1 MCAHGPS
8 VENDGR
14 SMDTGMPL
22 GHGWAC
28 LRALTP
34 VVGLS
39 GITWYTMALLGIA
52 WHYMVLLAESSDTSD
67 GSVSANALLSPTLN
81 TALRCFVVS
90 LRHIQSLREASEVL
104 SKSETPLMR

>member
-1 MCAHGPS
+1 
-8 VENDGR
+8 
-14 SMDTGMPL
+14 MPL

-81 TALRCFVVS
+81 TALRCGVPATHSIPQRGVRGIEQVRDTADEVS
-90 LRHIQSLREASEVL
+90 DGCPCLSLKMMA
-104 SKSETPLMR
+104 K